1 MREIISRGERPF
13 CWVGRLDISESESP
27 GEIGVSNPW
36 EEISLDDYER
46 HMSLDSVRQLQT
58 LKEMMQEQVC
68 AYPAK
73 SLMVLGIAGGNGLE
87 HINHQVFDAVYGVDV
102 NSDYLDECRKRYPA
116 LQSVL
121 HTVHA
126 DLTNSS
132 LELPEADLLVANLLI
147 EYIGYEYFCR
157 AVEAAKPVCVT
168 CIIQVN
174 SDASF
179 VSDSPYLH
187 ILGRLES
194 VHHQIDGDA
203 LEACMCR
210 IGYSTRLT
218 QVKELPNGK
227 RLVRMDFAR

>member
-1 MREIISRGERPF
+1 MTSSR
-13 CWVGRLDISESESP
+13 
-27 GEIGVSNPW
+27 
-36 EEISLDDYER
+36 
-46 HMSLDSVRQLQT
+46 
-58 LKEMMQEQVC
+58 
-68 AYPAK
+68 
-73 SLMVLGIAGGNGLE
+73 
-87 HINHQVFDAVYGVDV
+87 
-102 NSDYLDECRKRYPA
+102 
-116 LQSVL
+116 
-121 HTVHA
+121 
-126 DLTNSS
+126 

-147 EYIGYEYFCR
+147 EYIGYENFCR
-157 AVEAAKPVCVT
+157 AVEAAKPVYVT

-194 VHHQIDGDA
+194 VHHQINADA
-203 LEACMCR
+203 LEACMYR